1 MDEDEILT
9 KEELSKLLKVGIRT
23 IDRMR
28 DEGMPYFKIGTAVR
42 FRKEKVLQ
50 WIEENQ
56 PKN

>member
-1 MDEDEILT
+1 MDKDEILT

-42 FRKEKVLQ
+42 FRKEQVLQ
-50 WIEENQ
+50 WIEKKSN
-56 PKN
+56 